1 MKLCRVNCF
10 TSKRG
15 MLCASAIIIVLS
27 LINSSAHAQDASGA
41 LNQADRDIRN
51 YFGIG
56 VNIMYAVGGIVG
68 LIGAVK
74 VYQKWSNGHPD
85 TGSIAAAWFGACIF
99 LVIVATALRSFFAL

>member
-1 MKLCRVNCF
+1 
-10 TSKRG
+10 
-15 MLCASAIIIVLS
+15 MLCASMMVIVLS
-27 LINSSAHAQDASGA
+27 LLHGSASAQDATGA
-41 LNQADRDIRN
+41 LNQADADIRN

-56 VNIMYAVGGIVG
+56 INIMYAVGGIVG

-99 LVIVATALRSFFAL
+99 LVIVATALKSFFALG